1 MTNEH
6 YTIQEKL
13 HILADAAKYDVA
25 CTSSGSSR
33 RGQKG
38 ELGNAV
44 SCGIC
49 HSFAADG
56 RCISLLKIL
65 MTNHCVYDCKYCI
78 NRASNDVKRAT
89 FTPDIS
95 KYMMNPC
102 RCSKRRMVLKASQ
115 ENVIDMTCM
124 YS

>member
-38 ELGNAV
+38 ELA
-44 SCGIC
+44 
-49 HSFAADG
+49 
-56 RCISLLKIL
+56 
-65 MTNHCVYDCKYCI
+65 MTFHVEFVT
-78 NRASNDVKRAT
+78 ALQQTEDVFLYLR
-89 FTPDIS
+89 S
-95 KYMMNPC
+95 
-102 RCSKRRMVLKASQ
+102 
-115 ENVIDMTCM
+115 
-124 YS
+124 

>member
-44 SCGIC
+44 SCGIVRRQG
-49 HSFAADG
+49 SVTAFLPTADVFLYL
-56 RCISLLKIL
+56 RS
-65 MTNHCVYDCKYCI
+65 
-78 NRASNDVKRAT
+78 
-89 FTPDIS
+89 
-95 KYMMNPC
+95 
-102 RCSKRRMVLKASQ
+102 
-115 ENVIDMTCM
+115 
-124 YS
+124 